1 VLFRSYMTP
10 AERQQSA
17 LHTSYV
23 VWDPLG
29 NSTTANAVAALDPG
43 SSRSGQV
50 KLYAPPDLAPAS
62 SISHFSDAV
71 SPDQIMAPS
80 ANDSDV
86 LHGLGLS
93 VCVLRD
99 IGWQLNSS

>member
-1 VLFRSYMTP
+1 
-10 AERQQSA
+10 
-17 LHTSYV
+17 
-23 VWDPLG
+23 
-29 NSTTANAVAALDPG
+29 
-43 SSRSGQV
+43 SRSGQV

-99 IGWQLNSS
+99 IGWQLHSSVRCPDHGPIPSFDSADNRFADRHSTEYSGTGSGGG